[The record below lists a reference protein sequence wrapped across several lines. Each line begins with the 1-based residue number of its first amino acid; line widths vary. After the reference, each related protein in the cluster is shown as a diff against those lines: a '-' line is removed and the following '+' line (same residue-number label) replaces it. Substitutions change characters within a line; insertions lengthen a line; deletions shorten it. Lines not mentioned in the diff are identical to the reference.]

1 MEIKNDV
8 NDDVMSVAESE
19 NQSVKSFL
27 NKTSS
32 NEPNELAL
40 DMFFSSVD
48 LSFFILPLVFQAMG
62 IFFSTMTFTY
72 LLISSLMAS

>member
-1 MEIKNDV
+1 MEVKSDA
-8 NDDVMSVAESE
+8 NDDVMSVAESD
-19 NQSVKSFL
+19 NQSARSFL
-27 NKTSS
+27 DKTNS

-40 DMFFSSVD
+40 DMFLSSVD

-62 IFFSTMTFTY
+62 FFFSTLTFAY

>member
-1 MEIKNDV
+1 
-8 NDDVMSVAESE
+8 MSVAESD
-19 NQSVKSFL
+19 NQSARSFL
-27 NKTSS
+27 SKTNS

-40 DMFFSSVD
+40 DMFLSSVD

-62 IFFSTMTFTY
+62 LFFGTLTFTY